1 MYNPLTDIAMLLGYD
16 VVHILSAIESS
27 KSLQKAKHD
36 YEQNGGYNYGTT
48 LKGKQMKRRTS
59 QKDLMELISYDS
71 VVGSVVG
78 LQTGNRPRLTESEK
92 PYFRRWIEDLDKT
105 YKRNTEEEDEVYYD
119 GWGYAHS
126 LAEERRKRKENPNI
140 GDDDGL
146 PILGNDGKKPE
157 VKLFDAVATDPHS
170 GLPKFDRNIEP
181 EELDDGLLP

>member
-1 MYNPLTDIAMLLGYD
+1 MLQRQLLLLRSSHGSFVQQDMYNPLTDIAMLLGYD

-27 KSLQKAKHD
+27 KSLQKAIHD

-126 LAEERRKRKENPNI
+126 LAEERRKRKENPNVEMMMVY
-140 GDDDGL
+140 L
-146 PILGNDGKKPE
+146 YWVMMVRSQRLNYLKQ
-157 VKLFDAVATDPHS
+157 
-170 GLPKFDRNIEP
+170 
-181 EELDDGLLP
+181 